1 MVSKKTQVLGLREK
15 FGSKG
20 PIHVLSGN
28 MEPSIFY
35 KYESNI
41 GLAKKFVRV
50 FLQNILEKPERTFW
64 PTPCNTRASQV
75 VLAVKN
81 PLVNAG

>member
-1 MVSKKTQVLGLREK
+1 
-15 FGSKG
+15 
-20 PIHVLSGN
+20 

-50 FLQNILEKPERTFW
+50 FLQNILEKPE
-64 PTPCNTRASQV
+64 
-75 VLAVKN
+75 
-81 PLVNAG
+81 